1 MRSIWI
7 VVVIF
12 SLFFCSNVFGKKEVV
27 VVPLLSHNA
36 RGDAEVTDVKAGKT
50 FSNSSGVGH
59 TGTRAPVPVA
69 KTGQDV
75 CYSPTGGEYGDGGF
89 VDCAGTGMD
98 GEYQKG
104 ESISPRFTDNSDGTV
119 TDNLTGLVWLKNF
132 NCFGRIGW
140 ESALTVANTLE
151 AGDCGLS
158 DGSFEGD
165 WRLPNRFELES
176 LLDLK
181 QYGLALPPGHPF
193 VNVEPDYYWTSSYHS
208 YFVDLKIAWAIHF
221 SAGDVKA
228 RSMIGLEL
236 DAPGNC
242 YVQAVRDKM

>member
-1 MRSIWI
+1 MRSLWI

-50 FSNSSGVGH
+50 FSNTSGVGH

-69 KTGQDV
+69 KTGQDE
-75 CYSPTGGEYGDGGF
+75 CYSATVTGTGNVGVLVPCE
-89 VDCAGTGMD
+89 GTGMD

-104 ESISPRFTDNSDGTV
+104 ESVTPRFTDNSNGTV
-119 TDNLTGLVWLKNF
+119 TDNLTGLVWLKDF

-140 ESALTVANTLE
+140 TSALSVANSLE

-181 QYGLALPPGHPF
+181 QFGIALPPGHPF
-193 VNVEPDYYWTSSYHS
+193 DNVEPDYYWTSSYHS
-208 YFVDLKIAWAIHF
+208 YFVALNIAWAVHF
-221 SAGDVKA
+221 SAGDVEG
-228 RSMIGLEL
+228 RSMKGL
-236 DAPGNC
+236 DDVPNC
-242 YVQAVRDKM
+242 YVQVVRDKM